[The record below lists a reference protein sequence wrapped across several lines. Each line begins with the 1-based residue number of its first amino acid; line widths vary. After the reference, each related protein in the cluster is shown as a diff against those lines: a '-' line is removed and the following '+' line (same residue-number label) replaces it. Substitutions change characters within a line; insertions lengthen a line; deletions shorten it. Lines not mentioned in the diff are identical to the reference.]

1 MIGEN
6 RYVDMMFKN
15 LRQFEQN
22 IGVLVN
28 NSNESESKLRF
39 PFSFIEV
46 ANILG
51 FLTNLSIEGN
61 EREIIEILT
70 VIADSTKFNEKKYQD
85 LFMKVLEYFEDEEFR
100 LLCS

>member
-1 MIGEN
+1 MISKELSIN
-6 RYVDMMFKN
+6 MMFKN
-15 LRQFEQN
+15 LHQFEQN

-51 FLTNLSIEGN
+51 FLTNLSSKGN
-61 EREIIEILT
+61 ETEIIEILT
-70 VIADSTKFNEKKYQD
+70 VISDSTKFNEKKYQD

-100 LLCS
+100 LFCN